1 MRTKNVPVSHQAYV
15 SAVTPNSTTISGPS
29 HTLKNLF
36 DSATFRA
43 TGYSALSIP
52 VFAPYHASHL
62 HQAADIDW
70 IIGADDPAT
79 SQILGRYKRI
89 SVLLSTSTG
98 KPFIPTDMTSLLRKV
113 VNEILNDVLRWDTL
127 IAEVDTLVS
136 SQCEVTATMIGSPGL
151 GKSLISA
158 LSANGKCEASLKSA
172 AERPGK
178 DISGDHE
185 HQRGQRSKI
194 AIVGMSGRFPGAKDT
209 EELWSVLSQGLDVHK
224 EVCNHEVLV
233 RTRGMPANSH
243 RFPKIALMST
253 HISTLVGRERIPVSH
268 RMVASSISQV
278 SSILHSFKY
287 LLEKPQL
294 RILCSALRWYPHV
307 TH

>member
-1 MRTKNVPVSHQAYV
+1 MRPQHVPVSHQAYI
-15 SAVTPNSTTISGPS
+15 SAVTPDSTTISGPS

-52 VFAPYHASHL
+52 VFAPYHAGHL

-79 SQILGRYKRI
+79 SQILGRYKCN
-89 SVLLSTSTG
+89 SVLLSTKTG
-98 KPFIPTDMTSLLRKV
+98 KPFIPTDMTSLLRQV
-113 VNEILNDVLRWDTL
+113 VNEILNDTLRWDTVL
-127 IAEVDTLVS
+127 AEVDTLVS
-136 SQCEVTATMIGSPGL
+136 SQCEVTATVVGSPGL
-151 GKSLISA
+151 GKSLVSA
-158 LSANGKCEASLKSA
+158 LNVSGKCKASLKSA

-178 DISGDHE
+178 DSYGDRE
-185 HQRGQRSKI
+185 HGRAQRSKI

-224 EVCNHEVLV
+224 EVCHHEVMV
-233 RTRGMPANSH
+233 ITWGIPADYH

-253 HISTLVGRERIPVSH
+253 PTSTLLGREKTPVSP
-268 RMVASSISQV
+268 RTVASLITQV
-278 SSILHSFKY
+278 SSILRSFIY
-287 LLEKPQL
+287 LLEKPQS
-294 RILCSALRWYPHV
+294 RILCSGLRW
-307 TH
+307 